1 MYSAFMDPWKSKRS
15 DDHTWFTKL
24 ERSRTSIMD
33 VIEYAPTTTP
43 PNINIDHT
51 MKMRTREKPH
61 SCPWCGSE
69 KIALL
74 LSGMPVFIP
83 ELENALD
90 SGGVAIGSI
99 KNGHDE
105 PAWQCTDCCA
115 QFFRDTMEDP
125 SLF

>member
-1 MYSAFMDPWKSKRS
+1 MDISE
-15 DDHTWFTKL
+15 H
-24 ERSRTSIMD
+24 
-33 VIEYAPTTTP
+33 APTTP
-43 PNINIDHT
+43 PPFIDIDHT
-51 MKMRTREKPH
+51 MKMRTQEKPH

-90 SGGVAIGSI
+90 GGGIAIGSL
-99 KNGHDE
+99 KRGNDE

-115 QFFRDTMEDP
+115 QFFRETTDRR
-125 SLF
+125 SLS